1 VRVRIGSF
9 VALGDSF
16 TEGLDD
22 PRGDQ
27 RGYLGWADRFAQ
39 LLAAQQPGLRYANL
53 AVRGKLLGQVADEQ
67 VPRAIAMAPD
77 LISLAAGGND
87 LLRLRSDPDALAQ
100 TFDDMVRTMLMAGSQ
115 VLIFT
120 GFDPRFPVLRLIRG
134 KVAAYNMHLRAIADR
149 HGCQVVDLWSMSVLA
164 DPRAWSADRLHLT
177 PDAHRRV
184 ALRVCEV
191 VGARVEEDWR
201 EPWPALESPS
211 ASGRAAWLAARRMDV
226 RWARQHAVPWVARR
240 VRGVSSGDGV
250 APKRPELLPL

>member
-1 VRVRIGSF
+1 
-9 VALGDSF
+9 
-16 TEGLDD
+16 
-22 PRGDQ
+22 
-27 RGYLGWADRFAQ
+27 
-39 LLAAQQPGLRYANL
+39 
-53 AVRGKLLGQVADEQ
+53 
-67 VPRAIAMAPD
+67 M
-77 LISLAAGGND
+77 
-87 LLRLRSDPDALAQ
+87 
-100 TFDDMVRTMLMAGSQ
+100 
-115 VLIFT
+115 LIFT

-226 RWARQHAVPWVARR
+226 RWAREHAVPWVARR
-240 VRGVSSGDGV
+240 VRGVSSGDGM

>member
-1 VRVRIGSF
+1 MRVRIGSF

-67 VPRAIAMAPD
+67 VPRALAMAPD

-100 TFDDMVRTMLMAGSQ
+100 TLDDVVRTVLMAGSQ
-115 VLIFT
+115 MLIFT

-226 RWARQHAVPWVARR
+226 RWAREHAVPWVARR
-240 VRGVSSGDGV
+240 VRGVSSGDGM